1 MISHLLNELAADPS
15 FLPLAAIFAVI
26 VLARL
31 LGQKRTF

>member
-1 MISHLLNELAADPS
+1 MVFHILNELAADPS

-31 LGQKRTF
+31 VGQKRTF